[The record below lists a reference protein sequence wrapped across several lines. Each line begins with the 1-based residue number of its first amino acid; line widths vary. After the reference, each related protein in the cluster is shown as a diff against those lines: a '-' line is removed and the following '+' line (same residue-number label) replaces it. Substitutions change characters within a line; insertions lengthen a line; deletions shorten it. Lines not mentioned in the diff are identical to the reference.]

1 MTWRSVNRIVLQI
14 LFSVSILL
22 CASCERL
29 TLRRGLSA
37 MYSHSIS
44 FQDSVIRIYDKNVT
58 KETLSKRSIPTF
70 IVYIDS
76 AECQSCRISELMKY
90 SDLYNDDK
98 GKVNVVVLFSPSK
111 GNLDHLQSVLSRYN
125 YPFPVY
131 IDPNNTFL
139 KTNPFIPEDRRFRS
153 FMIDREGNVI
163 FVGDPTTSPKL
174 RYLYNRIITNY

>member
-1 MTWRSVNRIVLQI
+1 
-14 LFSVSILL
+14 
-22 CASCERL
+22 
-29 TLRRGLSA
+29 

-76 AECQSCRISELMKY
+76 
-90 SDLYNDDK
+90 
-98 GKVNVVVLFSPSK
+98 VVVLFSPSK

-163 FVGDPTTSPKL
+163 FVGESYKKS
-174 RYLYNRIITNY
+174 

>member
-1 MTWRSVNRIVLQI
+1 
-14 LFSVSILL
+14 
-22 CASCERL
+22 
-29 TLRRGLSA
+29 

-76 AECQSCRISELMKY
+76 AECQSCRISKLMKY

-153 FMIDREGNVI
+153 FMIDR
-163 FVGDPTTSPKL
+163 
-174 RYLYNRIITNY
+174 

>member
-1 MTWRSVNRIVLQI
+1 MKRIAIIGAGISGLTVAR
-14 LFSVSILL
+14 LL
-22 CASCERL
+22 
-29 TLRRGLSA
+29 
-37 MYSHSIS
+37 H
-44 FQDSVIRIYDKNVT
+44 
-58 KETLSKRSIPTF
+58 
-70 IVYIDS
+70 
-76 AECQSCRISELMKY
+76 
-90 SDLYNDDK
+90 
-98 GKVNVVVLFSPSK
+98 
-111 GNLDHLQSVLSRYN
+111 N